1 MGLLYRAVWTDDR
14 EELIGAAVSTFG
26 AWVGE
31 KTDGRLRL
39 PQDGERSITAGLD
52 TSTARVERG
61 SGGTGGVTGA
71 VRLSLTEERGD
82 GSRWLMTLR
91 VWEGPACAADPGGGA
106 GWLWVDVEAV
116 AHDSL
121 EGVRISAPRVVRG
134 LLGDDFRPRR
144 GGTALSG
151 TPRQFVGAL
160 GAEQLAETLTDL
172 ERNIPV
178 AVFTPLPVGLHAG
191 DVRAT
196 LDPGSIVT
204 AARRTAASAAG
215 LVSVCLLD
223 QPGVDALREILGED
237 YAVRDGAFRLYLPGT
252 DPAVDEAWRHR
263 YTLPTRYLRLHGT
276 AARLVVQSVSLRATT
291 RRAPDSYE
299 LARALL
305 ATERGKQASE
315 FAELYQ
321 LAENDLDVAGRTVA
335 QQRVELA
342 DAESR
347 YFDLLEEHELVQGEN
362 ADLRD
367 RLHSVEAQLRASET
381 VLTGA
386 GLAHRYWNRAGTQ
399 DRHLIPVE
407 AGSPSEAAQLA
418 REHLRDHLVLPDTA
432 CVDLEDI
439 DNAVESRAWGQN
451 CWKALRAL
459 HAYAAAVASG
469 SSGGSFWT
477 WCANSGHPLVWPAS
491 SKKLALRESETVMAN
506 RKLRSRR
513 MLPVDAAVD
522 PSGQALM
529 EAPIKIAEGG
539 GNLAP
544 RIYFLVSERTG
555 SVHIGYFGPHRNMPN
570 TLT

>member
-31 KTDGRLRL
+31 KTDGRLHL
-39 PQDGERSITAGLD
+39 PYGGERSITTGPD

-160 GAEQLAETLTDL
+160 GAEQLAE
-172 ERNIPV
+172 
-178 AVFTPLPVGLHAG
+178 
-191 DVRAT
+191 
-196 LDPGSIVT
+196 
-204 AARRTAASAAG
+204 
-215 LVSVCLLD
+215 
-223 QPGVDALREILGED
+223 
-237 YAVRDGAFRLYLPGT
+237 
-252 DPAVDEAWRHR
+252 
-263 YTLPTRYLRLHGT
+263 
-276 AARLVVQSVSLRATT
+276 
-291 RRAPDSYE
+291 
-299 LARALL
+299 
-305 ATERGKQASE
+305 
-315 FAELYQ
+315 LYQ

-386 GLAHRYWNRAGTQ
+386 GLADRYWNRAGTQ

-529 EAPIKIAEGG
+529 EAHIKIAEGG